1 MKERRNLTCAV
12 AACFLLL
19 WALLTHSH
27 VNSWN
32 DASRL
37 ATIEALVHQ
46 GTWAIEGTAFGDR
59 TADRVF
65 LNGHFYSDKP
75 PVLSF
80 LAAGVYTVLHRGF
93 HLSFDSTGWCDPVA
107 SPCYCFALLCPQP
120 PDWAYYLLTLAL
132 IGLPSAL
139 MLALFYRSTA
149 FLDVPNPL
157 ALLVTAALG
166 LGTLV
171 FPYSLVFN
179 NQIPAAASVMV
190 GFYALLRSKTCN
202 SSSAGW
208 LLVAG
213 FATALAFTFD
223 LLAVPFLVFFLGV
236 TLLRHRRRTWA
247 FLLGSFIPLLLLGA
261 LDWWILGDPLPPSMH
276 PSGFS
281 YPDSLFP
288 STPTGNLAP
297 ANVLEYGFRMMFGD
311 RGLLNLS
318 PVSLWSVF
326 GLWLLFRERS
336 HRLWSEMVAL
346 ALASLSLVLGLAL
359 FTQDF
364 GGLSYGARWL
374 TEAVPPL
381 FFFAARPGLYRSLWQ
396 RLLFAALTAISLFSA
411 WQGAINPWGVTLPP
425 FRLLEYATSAI
436 GRYVESVPPGTILY
450 TTPSRVRYLPVSP
463 VHAWHTS
470 LREFDVASA
479 GALPA
484 GDPDRPA
491 VYVLS
496 ADDQTT
502 GKLLEAT
509 FPHGQWEL
517 ITEQFAVY
525 HVPPGADRVRPARQL
540 RAGFAGQMQLLGCD
554 PPPASL
560 HSGHTLTVR
569 LYWRALAPMYHRY
582 TAFTHL
588 LGPPNLSTGGP
599 LWAQDDHQPGRTV
612 YPTDRWLPGEV
623 VLDQFQFVIPDNA
636 PPGEYTLTTGFYD
649 LVTLQ
654 RLVRSDAQ
662 GDTATLSH
670 ITVVR

>member
-1 MKERRNLTCAV
+1 MQKRRDFTIGVAV
-12 AACFLLL
+12 FFFLLWVL
-19 WALLTHSH
+19 FTHSH

-37 ATIEALVHQ
+37 ATVEALVHQ
-46 GTWAIEGTAFGDR
+46 GTWAVEGTTFGDR

-75 PVLSF
+75 PVLPF
-80 LAAGVYTVLHRGF
+80 LAAGVYTVLYRGF
-93 HLSFDSTGWCDPVA
+93 HISFDFTGWCDPVA
-107 SPCYCFALLCPQP
+107 SPCSCFALLCPQP
-120 PDWAYYLLTLAL
+120 PDWAYYLLTLVL

-149 FLDVPNPL
+149 FLDLPNPL
-157 ALLVTAALG
+157 ALLVTGVLG

-202 SSSAGW
+202 SSSTGW

-223 LLAVPFLVFFLGV
+223 LLAVPFLVFFFGV

-247 FLLGSFIPLLLLGA
+247 FLLGSFIPLVLLAA
-261 LDWWILGDPLPPSMH
+261 LDWWMLGDPLPPSMH

-297 ANVLEYGFRMMFGD
+297 ANVLDYGFRMMFGD
-311 RGLLNLS
+311 RGLFNLS
-318 PVSLWSVF
+318 PVSLWPVF

-346 ALASLSLVLGLAL
+346 ALASLALVLGLAL

-374 TEAVPPL
+374 TEAVSPL
-381 FFFAARPGLYRSLWQ
+381 FFFAARPRLYRSLWQ
-396 RLLFAALTAISLFSA
+396 RSLFAALAVISLFSA
-411 WQGAINPWGVTLPP
+411 WQGAISPWGVTLPP

-436 GRYVESVPPGTILY
+436 GRYAESVPTGTIIY
-450 TTPSRVRYLPVSP
+450 TTISRVRYLPVFP

-470 LREFDVASA
+470 LREFDVAS
-479 GALPA
+479 GLFPA

-491 VYVLS
+491 VYVLG
-496 ADDQTT
+496 ADDRAT
-502 GKLLEAT
+502 GTLLEAT
-509 FPHGQWEL
+509 LPQGEWDLATGQL
-517 ITEQFAVY
+517 TVY
-525 HVPPGADRVRPARQL
+525 RVPPGAGRVRPAQPL
-540 RAGFAGQMQLLGCD
+540 QAEFAGRIQLLGCD
-554 PPPASL
+554 PPPESL
-560 HSGHTLTVR
+560 RPGDTLTLR
-569 LYWRALAPMYHRY
+569 LYWQALVPMYHRY
-582 TAFTHL
+582 TAFVHL
-588 LGPPNLSTGGP
+588 LGPPNPSTGGP
-599 LWAQDDHQPGRTV
+599 LWAQDDHQPGRTI
-612 YPTDRWLPGEV
+612 YPTDRWLPDEV
-623 VLDQFQFVIPDNA
+623 VLDWFQFVIPEDA
-636 PPGEYTLTTGFYD
+636 PPGEYTLTAGFYD
-649 LVTLQ
+649 LATLQ
-654 RLVRSDAQ
+654 RLARSDVQ
-662 GDTATLSH
+662 SDIATLFH